1 MGYYL
6 FTILKNWTVL
16 ATTYAVRA
24 IRKDGQY
31 WACGNHSSV

>member
-6 FTILKNWTVL
+6 SIILKNWTVL

-24 IRKDGQY
+24 MRKDGRY
-31 WACGNHSSV
+31 